1 MDLDQTFELFESYMR
16 GRFNGGM
23 DVPASLGLLFQNWDH
38 SQAPMISPRGIS
50 INGIVEPLH
59 EMFECRSILMIVAS
73 EPSTII

>member
-1 MDLDQTFELFESYMR
+1 MR

-59 EMFECRSILMIVAS
+59 EMSKCGSILQFGPAK
-73 EPSTII
+73 PTTII